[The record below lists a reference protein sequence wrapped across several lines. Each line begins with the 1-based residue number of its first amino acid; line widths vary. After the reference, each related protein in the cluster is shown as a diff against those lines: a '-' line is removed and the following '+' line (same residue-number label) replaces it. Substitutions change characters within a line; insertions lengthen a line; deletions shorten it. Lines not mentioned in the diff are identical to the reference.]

1 MTDFETELPE
11 SLVDAYRS
19 TNYEVH
25 TNPQF
30 ILKVGEFCSDLE
42 DLFCKFNL
50 STGCFITACNPQSAE
65 LSKEQ
70 NTQLQEMLH
79 SDLVSSKL
87 HIINGMG
94 SDPSGEWEGEP
105 SFLVMGVSFA
115 DAKSLGIK
123 YKQNAILWCDQRCTP
138 DLILLR

>member
-11 SLVDAYRS
+11 SLLDAYRS
-19 TNYEVH
+19 TNYEVL

-42 DLFCKFNL
+42 DLFHNFNL

-70 NTQLQEMLH
+70 NAQLQEMLH
-79 SDLVSSKL
+79 SDLVRSKL
-87 HIINGMG
+87 HIINGLG

-138 DLILLR
+138 DLILFR